1 MAHVAFVGA
10 GDGIEEPGPVQ
21 AEHFL
26 TSRDGRLVLD
36 GLVLLPFAHD
46 LSGDTTLFRQLCVFI
61 FLGDAVKQV
70 CEVAEEEGGLRA
82 AGRRCHARRRHLQ
95 LQGRREDPVR
105 ARRS

>member
-10 GDGIEEPGPVQ
+10 GDGIEELGPVQ

-46 LSGDTTLFRQLCVFI
+46 LSGDTTLFQQLCVFI
-61 FLGDAVKQV
+61 FR
-70 CEVAEEEGGLRA
+70 GGINKLAGMLTYHNHRA
-82 AGRRCHARRRHLQ
+82 PRPEPMPIFALSDGHSVL
-95 LQGRREDPVR
+95 
-105 ARRS
+105 